1 MPSPHG
7 VFVASLL
14 MTERFMMNR
23 GQSATTPLIQW
34 EFQRH
39 DRHLMCGVHASET
52 EPSYEV
58 AMLPLWN
65 GGPVAVETFD
75 TASEALHRHAAIAA
89 SLRDAGWMVSAY
101 TT

>member
-1 MPSPHG
+1 MPSPSG
-7 VFVASLL
+7 GFVASLL
-14 MTERFMMNR
+14 ITERFMMNR

-34 EFQRH
+34 EFQRD
-39 DRHLMCGVHASET
+39 DRHLMCGVHVSQT

-89 SLRDAGWMVSAY
+89 SLRSAGWMVSAY